1 MELGLGQR
9 SVIWLIPYQNI
20 SYQVRTIEY
29 VVKGEK
35 FVNSY
40 HEESEKVKMNDS
52 WWKCMTVKRKR
63 VLQLSSTIMRRLTR
77 VLYLLENRPL
87 YVKKAPD
94 CYPSLWILV
103 PRGPLSRTH

>member
-1 MELGLGQR
+1 MELRLGQR

-52 WWKCMTVKRKR
+52 
-63 VLQLSSTIMRRLTR
+63 
-77 VLYLLENRPL
+77 
-87 YVKKAPD
+87 
-94 CYPSLWILV
+94 
-103 PRGPLSRTH
+103 